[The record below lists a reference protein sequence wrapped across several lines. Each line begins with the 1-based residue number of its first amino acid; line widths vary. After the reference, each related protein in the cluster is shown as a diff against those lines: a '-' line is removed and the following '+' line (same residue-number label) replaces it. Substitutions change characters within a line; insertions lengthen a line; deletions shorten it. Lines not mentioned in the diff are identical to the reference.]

1 MAQGL
6 RIHDPVT
13 LAPSSVFRVY
23 GMRRSGNHALINWI
37 LRNAPDGCGLFLNN
51 CKPNRDPL
59 ATARGVSVY
68 AQSTEQ
74 PHTSA
79 EAKLRDAGPS
89 PFTVVS
95 YEDVMPAHNRK
106 PLFAAPELCLVV
118 YRSYLHWAAS
128 LLRKIQGNPGYGA
141 LERARVMMQSM
152 RTYGDMLNR
161 IQDDDVVPVCF
172 DMWRSDETYRSATLG
187 RLGLPGT
194 DLALGAVQRYGGGS
208 SFQGEMTDV
217 SELATQ
223 ERAAQM
229 GQDLEY
235 QLLLW
240 TAARD
245 FEFMQRLAEVFPQD
259 AERLSQLLDTATAKV
274 TLPC

>member
-1 MAQGL
+1 MT
-6 RIHDPVT
+6 I
-13 LAPSSVFRVY
+13 APRSVLRVY

-37 LRNAPDGCGLFLNN
+37 VRNAPDGAGLFLNN

-59 ATARGVSVY
+59 TTARGVSVY
-68 AQSTEQ
+68 DQGAEQ
-74 PHTSA
+74 AHKTVD
-79 EAKLRDAGPS
+79 AKLHAAGPL

-95 YEDVMPAHNRK
+95 YEDVMPPQTRK
-106 PLFAAPELCLVV
+106 PLFAAPEICIVAH
-118 YRSYLHWAAS
+118 RSFLQWAAS
-128 LLRKIQGNPGYGA
+128 LLRKIQGNPGYGP
-141 LERARVMMQSM
+141 LERTRVMMQSM

-172 DMWRSDETYRSATLG
+172 DDWTSDETYRRTVLG

-194 DLALGAVQRYGGGS
+194 DLNLGPVQRYGGGS
-208 SFQGEMTDV
+208 SFQGDLTDGT
-217 SELATQ
+217 ELATK

-229 GQDLEY
+229 AKDLEY

-245 FEFMQRLAEVFPQD
+245 FEFMQRLAEVFPLD
-259 AERLSQLLDTATAKV
+259 AERLSQLLDTATAQV
-274 TLPC
+274 TLP